1 MPTAKG
7 GIEVHF
13 VLLASHSPE
22 ICPSSN
28 AKTKGLLL
36 DVAPQIPGIAQ
47 KHGVNIVAG
56 PFVNREHMVV
66 VVVETESTDGLDDF
80 LVDSRLAQWN
90 QIRVLTSRT
99 LQEGMTELQEGG
111 SLF

>member
-1 MPTAKG
+1 
-7 GIEVHF
+7 VHY
-13 VLLASHSPE
+13 VVLASHSPD

-36 DVAPQIPGIAQ
+36 DLAPQIPSIAQ

-56 PFVNREHMVV
+56 PFVNREHMTVV
-66 VVVETESTDGLDDF
+66 IVETDRAEGLDDF
-80 LVDSRLAQWN
+80 LVDSRLGQWN
-90 QIRVLTSRT
+90 QVHILPSRS
-99 LQEGMTELQEGG
+99 LQEGLTEIQESA

>member
-1 MPTAKG
+1 M
-7 GIEVHF
+7 HF
-13 VLLASHSPE
+13 VVLARHSPE
-22 ICPSSN
+22 ICPTSN

-36 DVAPQIPGIAQ
+36 ELAPQIPDIAR

-56 PFVNREHMVV
+56 PFNNREHTLVV
-66 VVVETESTDGLDDF
+66 ILETDRAEGLDDF

-90 QIRVLTSRT
+90 KVHILPSRP
-99 LQEGMTELQEGG
+99 LQEGLTELQEGT

>member
-1 MPTAKG
+1 
-7 GIEVHF
+7 VHF
-13 VLLASHSPE
+13 VGLANHSPE
-22 ICPSSN
+22 ICPTSN

-36 DVAPQIPGIAQ
+36 ELAPQIPGIAQ

-56 PFVNREHMVV
+56 PFVNREHLTVV
-66 VVVETESTDGLDDF
+66 IVETDRAEALDNF

-90 QIRVLTSRT
+90 QVRILPSRS
-99 LQEGMTELQEGG
+99 LQEGLMELQEGT

>member
-1 MPTAKG
+1 
-7 GIEVHF
+7 VHF
-13 VLLASHSPE
+13 VVLASHSPD
-22 ICPSSN
+22 ICPTSN

-36 DVAPQIPGIAQ
+36 ELAPQIPSIAQ

-56 PFVNREHMVV
+56 PFVNREHMAVV
-66 VVVETESTDGLDDF
+66 IVETDRADGLDDF

-90 QIRVLTSRT
+90 QVHILPSRS
-99 LQEGMTELQEGG
+99 LQEGLTEIQEGT

>member
-1 MPTAKG
+1 
-7 GIEVHF
+7 VHF
-13 VLLASHSPE
+13 VVLATHSPD
-22 ICPSSN
+22 ICPASN

-56 PFVNREHMVV
+56 PFVNREHKAVV
-66 VVVETESTDGLDDF
+66 IVETDRADGLDDF

-90 QIRVLTSRT
+90 EVHILPSRSLAEAMT
-99 LQEGMTELQEGG
+99 EIQEGT

>member
-1 MPTAKG
+1 MHY
-7 GIEVHF
+7 V
-13 VLLASHSPE
+13 VLASHSPD

-36 DVAPQIPGIAQ
+36 DLAPQIPSIAQ

-56 PFVNREHMVV
+56 PFVNREHMTVV
-66 VVVETESTDGLDDF
+66 IVETDRAEGLDDF
-80 LVDSRLAQWN
+80 LVDSRLGQWN
-90 QIRVLTSRT
+90 QVHILPSRS
-99 LQEGMTELQEGG
+99 LQEGLTEIQESA

>member
-1 MPTAKG
+1 
-7 GIEVHF
+7 VHF
-13 VLLASHSPE
+13 VVLASHSPD

-36 DVAPQIPGIAQ
+36 ELAPQIPSIAQ

-56 PFVNREHMVV
+56 PFVNREHMTVV
-66 VVVETESTDGLDDF
+66 IVETDRAEGLDDF
-80 LVDSRLAQWN
+80 LVDSRLTQWN
-90 QIRVLTSRT
+90 QVRILPSRS
-99 LQEGMTELQEGG
+99 LQEGLTEIQEGI